1 MAYKR
6 LKTTITAMEKM
17 IERQKAAALAMAIQE
32 FTCEQADLNGMTV
45 EDFVFYL
52 LDLARN

>member
-1 MAYKR
+1 MAYKTH
-6 LKTTITAMEKM
+6 KTTITTMEKM